1 MIFDPR
7 KLEDQAFLLQHPSL
21 KEDETE
27 AVKILGPGH
36 DTCLI
41 TTRDAPSADPGIQPW
56 EDSSATVSS
65 HVQYICVQG
74 FKNVWKTTRTSAL
87 ICHAQGANQKTLGTG
102 HRLQTSAN
110 IRTLWN
116 GSAMDMT
123 GRLGNSL
130 CIPGRLVRICKDM

>member
-41 TTRDAPSADPGIQPW
+41 TARDAPSADPIEYNPGKILQLQYHH
-56 EDSSATVSS
+56 VSS
-65 HVQYICVQG
+65 HVQYICSV
-74 FKNVWKTTRTSAL
+74 
-87 ICHAQGANQKTLGTG
+87 
-102 HRLQTSAN
+102 
-110 IRTLWN
+110 
-116 GSAMDMT
+116 
-123 GRLGNSL
+123 
-130 CIPGRLVRICKDM
+130 